1 MPKRSCEEKIQHYK
15 MKLQKLQKKQNATPP
30 PADSLSHE
38 NSYNEPPAEN
48 PSPQPEEQMV
58 TMETAPVPTNTD
70 TQVDGSEEID
80 IEFLSALG
88 DITPETPMYGEKI
101 HETMAE
107 RWLPIL
113 RGGLPK
119 EAAELLLNQYKIPEN
134 CKLLRAPP
142 LSPEMISAIS
152 STARSIDKK
161 IENLQQQLGLGITAI
176 NRAMN
181 ILITGSGD
189 KEDKVQTLRFLSDA
203 CRILCDLHYKD
214 SESRSNLIPKSK
226 KSLLSVIPDVE
237 RDDSLLIFKLGEKI
251 RASEIVK
258 KQAQKNE
265 VAAIQKPPAPSTSQ
279 SSPSEDSRNAETT
292 VSTTGNNTSEGQLQ
306 QAASSSAPVNLP
318 SPSNRQGEGR
328 RTEDSHDDEAIVPI
342 TRDDTSDAEAIV
354 PITRDDTSDAEATVS
369 TTGNNTSEG
378 QLQQAASSSAP
389 VNLPSVSTSE
399 GAYPGYD
406 EVLRHALRLRGTPE
420 DALGLT
426 LASWTENTLK
436 RYNVSFKRWWTF
448 CQDNNLNF
456 YESSISCLI
465 FLKKEFDE
473 GKSYGTLKKHRSALA
488 VLLGQEISNDIKI
501 KQLLKG
507 AFKKRPSYAKY
518 SSTWDPQVVLNH
530 ISNWCSNK
538 ELSLEQLTKKLVM
551 LLALCTAHR
560 VQTLSLIKL
569 HNIKTDSNGIKIII
583 SDPIKTSG
591 PGRKQPELVLPYFNE
606 NKSICPAAVI
616 EHYIKCTKDIRPT
629 DVNNLILRF
638 KQPYRAAA
646 PRHISKWIKEV
657 LADSGVDTTVFGA
670 HSTRHASTSA
680 ARSAGISLDVIL
692 RAAGWTNTSTFARYY
707 DRPISDEGAFAKS
720 ILSKK

>member
-30 PADSLSHE
+30 PADSLSDE

-70 TQVDGSEEID
+70 TQVDGSEGID

-318 SPSNRQGEGR
+318 S
-328 RTEDSHDDEAIVPI
+328 
-342 TRDDTSDAEAIV
+342 
-354 PITRDDTSDAEATVS
+354 
-369 TTGNNTSEG
+369 
-378 QLQQAASSSAP
+378 
-389 VNLPSVSTSE
+389 VSTSE

-488 VLLGQEISNDIKI
+488 VLLGQEINNDIKI

-551 LLALCTAHR
+551 LLALCTGTAHR
-560 VQTLSLIKL
+560 AQTLSLIKL

-638 KQPYRAAA
+638 KQLYRAAA

-670 HSTRHASTSA
+670 HSTRHAI
-680 ARSAGISLDVIL
+680 SAGISLDVIL

>member
-279 SSPSEDSRNAETT
+279 SSPSEDSRNAET
-292 VSTTGNNTSEGQLQ
+292 
-306 QAASSSAPVNLP
+306 
-318 SPSNRQGEGR
+318 
-328 RTEDSHDDEAIVPI
+328 
-342 TRDDTSDAEAIV
+342 
-354 PITRDDTSDAEATVS
+354 TVS

>member
-1 MPKRSCEEKIQHYK
+1 
-15 MKLQKLQKKQNATPP
+15 
-30 PADSLSHE
+30 
-38 NSYNEPPAEN
+38 
-48 PSPQPEEQMV
+48 MV

-292 VSTTGNNTSEGQLQ
+292 VSTTGNNTSE
-306 QAASSSAPVNLP
+306 A
-318 SPSNRQGEGR
+318 
-328 RTEDSHDDEAIVPI
+328 
-342 TRDDTSDAEAIV
+342 
-354 PITRDDTSDAEATVS
+354 
-369 TTGNNTSEG
+369 